1 VSELFRSGP
10 WRLAGEHE
18 LFAELQDELEAAAHA
33 ARTLRGP
40 CALGPWQVYRK
51 ASPLRLRPALRHA
64 LRRAAGLPLPRLAE
78 LENLAWLRAHG
89 FRAARPLLAGV
100 RFRAGLPRYQFLC
113 TELVEGAATLEAR
126 LPGAS
131 ETERAAWLAALAR
144 DLAALHGLGFVH
156 RDLFL
161 RNLLVALPADT
172 PAPAPDPRC
181 TFLDAWRGG
190 ARRGWR
196 GPDHDLGCLFLEGAS
211 SLTRAEQSLFLTTY
225 REESSRLGRALPRNW
240 PHRVER
246 ARARLLEREA
256 RRHPGLA
263 PAWRFPARGV

>member
-1 VSELFRSGP
+1 MSELYRLFRNGP
-10 WRLAGEHE
+10 WRLAGERE
-18 LFAELQDELEAAAHA
+18 LFAELEEELEAAARSTLA
-33 ARTLRGP
+33 LRGP
-40 CALGPWQVYRK
+40 RALGAWQVYRK
-51 ASPLRLRPALRHA
+51 ASPLRLRPAVRHA
-64 LRRAAGLPLPRLAE
+64 LRRAVGLPLPRLAE

-100 RFRAGLPRYQFLC
+100 FFRAGLPRYQFLC

-126 LPGAS
+126 LSGAS
-131 ETERAAWLAALAR
+131 EAERAAWLAALAR
-144 DLAALHGLGFVH
+144 DLAELHGLGFVH

-161 RNLLVALPADT
+161 RNLLVDLGVGAS
-172 PAPAPDPRC
+172 DPRC

-211 SLTRAEQSLFLTTY
+211 SFTRSEQSLFLTTY
-225 REESSRLGRALPRNW
+225 REESSRRGRALPRNW
-240 PHRVER
+240 PYRVER

-263 PAWRFPARGV
+263 TDWTFPALGV